1 MRHVSVLAVLLAL
14 VGALLSPPALAGEE
28 PATTTPVDGRL
39 VLARLLRVDAGAAP
53 GGAGLASVLGLGAVL
68 VAGAAGLGW
77 WLGRRRGGASGG

>member
-39 VLARLLRVDAGAAP
+39 VLDSSGSMQEPAP
-53 GGAGLASVLGLGAVL
+53 GGAGPASVLGLGAVL